1 MKNLQSILTVPEIQE
16 DIETLKREDNSAIE
30 GFTQDIVDLMGAKDW
45 GTFLVE
51 GDEWFWIL
59 KKENVKFFNEKKIE
73 EKIEG
78 VLNDY
83 FDLPR
88 QQDASIK
95 LKMSLIALTAKIMF
109 EARLAIHELTRPESD
124 SPGIGNAPHS
134 EAAYLESM

>member
-59 KKENVKFFNEKKIE
+59 KN
-73 EKIEG
+73 
-78 VLNDY
+78 L
-83 FDLPR
+83 R
-88 QQDASIK
+88 
-95 LKMSLIALTAKIMF
+95 T
-109 EARLAIHELTRPESD
+109 
-124 SPGIGNAPHS
+124 
-134 EAAYLESM
+134 